1 MRNLLPKKSKK
12 GITLVETVIAVVVLA
27 ILAIGVLSLMSAGG
41 RNILLMSK
49 EASDRAAAA
58 QQLDLVIAAISN
70 GDSRTEGNTEVNPY
84 ILKKTEDKVNYCCLN
99 INALFSAL
107 DLEEDKVTLVAT
119 IDLYDKNDA
128 RTISESVKVGEENVT
143 MTLRPVN
150 NVRGW
155 YLELTYKDATA
166 KGVTVKGFVSN
177 SEGVFDQ

>member
-1 MRNLLPKKSKK
+1 MKNLLPKKSKK

-27 ILAIGVLSLMSAGG
+27 ILTTGILSLMTAGG
-41 RNILLMSK
+41 RKILLLSN
-49 EASDRAAAA
+49 EASDQAAAA

-70 GDSRTEGNTEVNPY
+70 GDSRTEVNPY
-84 ILKKTEDKVNYCCLN
+84 ILKETYDEVNYCCLY
-99 INALFSAL
+99 INELFNVL
-107 DLEEDKVTLVAT
+107 GLEEDNVTLVAT
-119 IDLYDKNDA
+119 IDLYDSTDN
-128 RTISESVKVGEENVT
+128 RTISKSVTVGEENVT
-143 MTLRPVN
+143 MTLYPVN

>member
-27 ILAIGVLSLMSAGG
+27 ILTTGILSLMTAGG
-41 RNILLMSK
+41 RKILLMSK
-49 EASDRAAAA
+49 EASDQAAAA

-70 GDSRTEGNTEVNPY
+70 GDSRTEGNNPY
-84 ILKKTEDKVNYCCLN
+84 ILKDTSDKVNYCCLN

-107 DLEEDKVTLVAT
+107 GLEKDKVTLVAT
-119 IDLYDKNDA
+119 IDLYDENDT
-128 RTISESVKVGEENVT
+128 RTISKSVKVGEENVT